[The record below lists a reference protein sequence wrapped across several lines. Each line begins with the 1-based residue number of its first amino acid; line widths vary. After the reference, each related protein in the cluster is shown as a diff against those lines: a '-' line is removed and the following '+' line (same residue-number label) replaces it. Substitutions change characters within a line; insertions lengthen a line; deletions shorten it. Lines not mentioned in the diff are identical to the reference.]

1 MNFSLFSLLT
11 FVLLWA
17 HFSLESFK
25 KCLVRRRRRLLQ
37 VWEPNLLNFRTV
49 SRMLW
54 KSRKKKG
61 RQTKRR
67 QAKQCGRGAEP
78 QTELPATPTF
88 SHADALP
95 VLPQVGSF
103 TQTCVMKI
111 IIAAVR
117 SLFLPALPVVS
128 GRPEFIAHFNP
139 TGFQGGVPEGAWRTS
154 DWRRARP

>member
-1 MNFSLFSLLT
+1 MSRTAPPPPFAGVGT
-11 FVLLWA
+11 
-17 HFSLESFK
+17 
-25 KCLVRRRRRLLQ
+25 
-37 VWEPNLLNFRTV
+37 EPAELPYSV
-49 SRMLW
+49 EDVVE
-54 KSRKKKG
+54 KQKKKG

-139 TGFQGGVPEGAWRTS
+139 TGFQGGVPEGA
-154 DWRRARP
+154 